1 VSDAGVPH
9 PLSHWGEVCHIARGH
24 AGEAVGDAL
33 RRAYGGR
40 MTTDREPT
48 PADIELEDS
57 LRSIRGVGENAGRG
71 SAPDS
76 DEADDTEPGGELG
89 EQ

>member
-1 VSDAGVPH
+1 MTDAQN
-9 PLSHWGEVCHIARGH
+9 
-24 AGEAVGDAL
+24 
-33 RRAYGGR
+33 
-40 MTTDREPT
+40 PT

-57 LRSIRGVGENAGRG
+57 LRSIRSVGEDAGRG
-71 SAPDS
+71 SARDS